1 MILGADEGF
10 HVCDLR
16 GSCTAALQALTGAGG
31 TGGTGATGATGALS
45 PWRGPLSV

>member
-16 GSCTAALQALTGAGG
+16 GSRTAALQALTGA
-31 TGGTGATGATGALS
+31 GGTGATGATGALS

>member
-10 HVCDLR
+10 HLCDLR

-31 TGGTGATGATGALS
+31 TGASGATGALS
-45 PWRGPLSV
+45 PWRGPLSL